1 MSDKLLKY
9 TVILLAIL
17 IFFCFLLLL
26 YGFYSKISN
35 SPVQSSGDISNH
47 SLNLDD
53 EARIIDVKL
62 INENEILAV
71 ISKNDQL
78 FFIIY
83 NLKKNKIISRIG
95 R

>member
-1 MSDKLLKY
+1 MSDKFLKY
-9 TVILLAIL
+9 TVIFLAVL

-35 SPVQSSGDISNH
+35 SQSKSIAEISNY
-47 SLNLDD
+47 SLKLDNK
-53 EARIIDVKL
+53 AKIIDVKI

-71 ISKNDQL
+71 ISEDDQL
-78 FFIIY
+78 LFIVY
-83 NLKKNKIISRIG
+83 NLKKNKIVSRIE

>member
-9 TVILLAIL
+9 TVIFLAIL
-17 IFFCFLLLL
+17 IISCFLLLL

-35 SPVQSSGDISNH
+35 SQSQSSAEISDY
-47 SLNLDD
+47 SLKLDNK
-53 EARIIDVKL
+53 ARIVDVKI

-71 ISKNDQL
+71 ISEDDQL
-78 FFIIY
+78 FFILY
-83 NLKKNKIISRIG
+83 NLKQNKIISKVG

>member
-1 MSDKLLKY
+1 MSDKFLKY
-9 TVILLAIL
+9 TVIFLAIL

-35 SPVQSSGDISNH
+35 SQGQSSPETSNY
-47 SLNLDD
+47 SLKLDNN
-53 EARIIDVKL
+53 ERILDVKI
-62 INENEILAV
+62 INKNEILAV

-78 FFIIY
+78 FFIVY
-83 NLKKNKIISRIG
+83 NLKQNKIVSRIG

>member
-9 TVILLAIL
+9 TVIFLAIL

-35 SPVQSSGDISNH
+35 SQSQSSSEISNY
-47 SLNLDD
+47 SLKLDNK
-53 EARIIDVKL
+53 ARIVDVKI

-71 ISKNDQL
+71 ISEDDQL
-78 FFIIY
+78 IFIIY
-83 NLKKNKIISRIG
+83 NLKKNEIVSRIG

>member
-1 MSDKLLKY
+1 MSDKFLKY
-9 TVILLAIL
+9 TVVFLAIL

-35 SPVQSSGDISNH
+35 SQGQSSAEI
-47 SLNLDD
+47 LNYSFKLDNK
-53 EARIIDVKL
+53 ERIVDLKI

-71 ISKNDQL
+71 ISKDNQL
-78 FFIIY
+78 SFIVY
-83 NLKKNKIISRIG
+83 DLKQNKIVSRIG

>member
-9 TVILLAIL
+9 TVIFLAIL

-35 SPVQSSGDISNH
+35 SQSQSSAEISNY
-47 SLNLDD
+47 SLKLDNK
-53 EARIIDVKL
+53 ARIVDVKI

-71 ISKNDQL
+71 ISEDDQL
-78 FFIIY
+78 IFIIY
-83 NLKKNKIISRIG
+83 NLKKNEIVSRIG